1 MIVCKSSKGG
11 AMPETY
17 EKFAAARRASN
28 LTVENAAAIC
38 GISVPTYID
47 RERNP
52 LMFRL
57 HEVKSLYGGM
67 TDTAKKIM
75 RDAMGDIFLP

>member
-1 MIVCKSSKGG
+1 M
-11 AMPETY
+11 ADDF
-17 EKFAAARRASN
+17 EKFAAARRASD
-28 LTVENAAAIC
+28 LTIEKAAEIC
-38 GISVPTYID
+38 GVSVPTYID

-67 TDTAKKIM
+67 TETARSIM
-75 RDAMGDIFLP
+75 REAVGDIFLP